1 MNRSTKAS
9 CRPTRG
15 RKRVSDVPYSTEL
28 LRRKRVEAQTLLL
41 EVQTLSTHLAT
52 LQEVRRH
59 QINAVSTTTKGSS
72 VSTTQW
78 RGEAAI
84 ESEKRCRAEKLNREL
99 KMKLRA
105 PILKALEKTDA
116 LQGLEFVLQLQPKIQ
131 RSLCE
136 PNFSELVLNEMSSN
150 LDWLR
155 LDTDSMLPVVDDGTN
170 VSFRWQHVPIRNCIL
185 SSSVTPVRCAAEQ
198 LGEMLWRHASN
209 TKKATDTS
217 LRYIRRKTPTPLDMN
232 AEASIVEGQLC
243 NNAVATFRKYDEGDR
258 IILVG
263 TTKWFRPSDYNWTVI
278 SQSPITPLEACVARH
293 CYKLEMT
300 ATSSIEASRAQKLL
314 FHIVSSKMRCLYQD
328 MQDVLLNSV
337 DLVQDAS

>member
-9 CRPTRG
+9 RRPTRG

-41 EVQTLSTHLAT
+41 EVQTLSTHLAK
-52 LQEVRRH
+52 LQEMRRH

-72 VSTTQW
+72 VSMTQW

-99 KMKLRA
+99 KDCGSQWMA
-105 PILKALEKTDA
+105 TN
-116 LQGLEFVLQLQPKIQ
+116 EF
-131 RSLCE
+131 
-136 PNFSELVLNEMSSN
+136 
-150 LDWLR
+150 
-155 LDTDSMLPVVDDGTN
+155 G
-170 VSFRWQHVPIRNCIL
+170 HV
-185 SSSVTPVRCAAEQ
+185 Q
-198 LGEMLWRHASN
+198 
-209 TKKATDTS
+209 
-217 LRYIRRKTPTPLDMN
+217 IRRKTPTPLDMN

-263 TTKWFRPSDYNWTVI
+263 TTKWFRPSGELLLQDYNWTVI

>member
-9 CRPTRG
+9 RRPTRG

-41 EVQTLSTHLAT
+41 EVQTLSTHLAK
-52 LQEVRRH
+52 LQEMRRH

-72 VSTTQW
+72 VSMTQW

-99 KMKLRA
+99 KVLLAEQMKLRG

-116 LQGLEFVLQLQPKIQ
+116 LQDCGSQWMATNEF
-131 RSLCE
+131 
-136 PNFSELVLNEMSSN
+136 
-150 LDWLR
+150 
-155 LDTDSMLPVVDDGTN
+155 G
-170 VSFRWQHVPIRNCIL
+170 HV
-185 SSSVTPVRCAAEQ
+185 Q
-198 LGEMLWRHASN
+198 
-209 TKKATDTS
+209 
-217 LRYIRRKTPTPLDMN
+217 IRRKTPTPLDMN

-263 TTKWFRPSDYNWTVI
+263 TTKWFRPSGELLLQDYNWTVI

-314 FHIVSSKMRCLYQD
+314 FHTVSSKMRYLCQE

-337 DLVQDAS
+337 DLVRVAS

>member
-9 CRPTRG
+9 RRPTRG

-72 VSTTQW
+72 VSVTQW

-99 KMKLRA
+99 KVLLAEQMKLRG

-116 LQGLEFVLQLQPKIQ
+116 LQ
-131 RSLCE
+131 
-136 PNFSELVLNEMSSN
+136 
-150 LDWLR
+150 
-155 LDTDSMLPVVDDGTN
+155 
-170 VSFRWQHVPIRNCIL
+170 
-185 SSSVTPVRCAAEQ
+185 
-198 LGEMLWRHASN
+198 
-209 TKKATDTS
+209 
-217 LRYIRRKTPTPLDMN
+217 IRRKTPTPLDMN

-263 TTKWFRPSDYNWTVI
+263 TTKWFRPSGELLLQDYNWTVI